1 MALAKQVA
9 GRCTRA
15 LSPPEKP
22 GRTRCAAM
30 AAADA
35 GQNLLTEIKEKL
47 QELAREAGEVSD
59 ITESSDV
66 EVWKD
71 KVKLA
76 AKNVV
81 GETQTILAQVKDP
94 RDVDTEILRDLDK
107 KCEKYEGMLAT
118 RAETISKTEKELKA
132 AATQRDIAL

>member
-1 MALAKQVA
+1 
-9 GRCTRA
+9 
-15 LSPPEKP
+15 
-22 GRTRCAAM
+22 M

-107 KCEKYEGMLAT
+107 KCK
-118 RAETISKTEKELKA
+118 
-132 AATQRDIAL
+132 

>member
-1 MALAKQVA
+1 
-9 GRCTRA
+9 
-15 LSPPEKP
+15 
-22 GRTRCAAM
+22 M